1 MRKTVATVTYSHPQP
16 PSRSARSATSSVS
29 SASSAR
35 LRSLL
40 TGALCCVAGALS
52 MGCAHA
58 DLRVDGLPLRKV
70 VVYRNGVGYF
80 ERSGE
85 VDGEKVQFRMRQRMV
100 GDFLATLAIV
110 ERGGSSV
117 HAASFPLD
125 VSADDPTAPDPQFM
139 RMLEAW
145 DHPEVPQDSR
155 NNGRNKLRDVI
166 LRLDGKQHELAV
178 GYVAATPVWRPS
190 YRIVVQDGGADL
202 QAWGIVENVSGED
215 WKDVELALVAGAPLA
230 FESTLGDPVTPPR
243 PVVTDS
249 GEVIAAV
256 PEGVTS
262 LNERAGGDVNR
273 VGPPTD
279 APAPPP
285 PPPAAAPAPV
295 VEESAAA
302 SGSAGYG
309 YRFQAGAP
317 GTPSPKK
324 SAPARMRASKPMAEP
339 EAADDAKRDK
349 DEERRDALDNL
360 SKVGLSAPRQ
370 MSALAAVSV
379 GSGATRYVLPVRVTV
394 PDSSATMVLLIN
406 QRVPG
411 EAVFLFAPDGGVPDS
426 TSHPFRVARFTNAT
440 RGLLERGPIA
450 VFEKGAFLG
459 QGMLDPLPPQ
469 ATATV
474 PFALERSLAVESET
488 RNLELGAR
496 LFKIEAGEL
505 YVERDSVTRTIYKIK
520 NGGDSNAKLLV
531 RHPRLGAARLYKP
544 PAGTEDNL
552 GAGNALVP
560 ISVQAAGRAELT
572 VEERQPTQENTNW
585 LSPVADEAV
594 RAYLADPRADK
605 ALVAALSSAWAQR
618 DALKKAS
625 DERDSLIQSQS
636 ELEKSARETR
646 LSLEAIEKNKQAGD
660 LRAKLTTRLGD
671 VTNRLDGITKK
682 LVELNMRTSELEVR
696 FRDAIRELHL
706 TAPLPPKD

>member
-1 MRKTVATVTYSHPQP
+1 
-16 PSRSARSATSSVS
+16 
-29 SASSAR
+29 
-35 LRSLL
+35 
-40 TGALCCVAGALS
+40 

-85 VDGEKVQFRMRQRMV
+85 VDGESVQFRMRQRMV

-125 VSADDPTAPDPQFM
+125 LSADDPSAPDPQFM
-139 RMLEAW
+139 RMLDAW

-166 LRLDGKQHELAV
+166 LRLDGKQHDLAV

-190 YRIVVQDGGADL
+190 YRIVVQDGGTDL

-215 WKDVELALVAGAPLA
+215 WKDVELSLVAGAPLA

-249 GEVIAAV
+249 GEVIASV

-262 LNERAGGDVNR
+262 LNERAGGEVNR
-273 VGPPTD
+273 VGPPSD
-279 APAPPP
+279 APAPAPPP
-285 PPPAAAPAPV
+285 PPPAPV
-295 VEESAAA
+295 IEESA
-302 SGSAGYG
+302 SRSAGPSGYG
-309 YRFQAGAP
+309 YGFGAGAAA
-317 GTPSPKK
+317 SPKK
-324 SAPARMRASKPMAEP
+324 SMPARARAAKPMAEP
-339 EAADDAKRDK
+339 ESALSADDAKRDK
-349 DEERRDALDNL
+349 DEDRREALGNL

-370 MSALAAVSV
+370 MSALAAVAV
-379 GSGATRYVLPVRVTV
+379 GSGSTRYVLPVRVTV

-426 TSHPFRVARFTNAT
+426 SSHPFRVARFTNAT
-440 RGLLERGPIA
+440 KGLLERGPIA

-474 PFALERSLAVESET
+474 PFALERSLAVESEQ

-520 NGGDSNAKLLV
+520 NGGDSTAKLLV

-560 ISVQAAGRAELT
+560 ITVQAAARAELT

-605 ALVAALSSAWAQR
+605 ALAAALSSAWAQR
-618 DALKKAS
+618 DALKKAG
-625 DERDSLIQSQS
+625 DERDSLTQSQS

-646 LSLEAIEKNKQAGD
+646 LSLEAIEKNKQAAD
-660 LRAKLTTRLGD
+660 LRAKLTARLGE

-696 FRDAIRELHL
+696 FRDAIRELRL
-706 TAPLPPKD
+706 TTPLPPKD

>member
-1 MRKTVATVTYSHPQP
+1 MRTPSPIHPVHATAP
-16 PSRSARSATSSVS
+16 PTISRIWCA
-29 SASSAR
+29 
-35 LRSLL
+35 
-40 TGALCCVAGALS
+40 CVAPLALYALAALS
-52 MGCAHA
+52 VGCARGP
-58 DLRVDGLPLRKV
+58 DLRVDGLPIRKV

-85 VDGEKVQFRMRQRMV
+85 VDGESVQFRMRQRMV

-117 HAASFPLD
+117 QAASFPLD
-125 VSADDPTAPDPQFM
+125 VSGDDPTAPDPQFM

-145 DHPEVPQDSR
+145 DNPERVQDSR
-155 NNGRNKLRDVI
+155 NNGRNKLRDVT
-166 LRLDGKQHELAV
+166 LRLDGKQHDLAV

-230 FESTLGDPVTPPR
+230 FESTLGDPVTPAR

-262 LNERAGGDVNR
+262 LNEREGGAVNR
-273 VGPPTD
+273 VGPPAD
-279 APAPPP
+279 A
-285 PPPAAAPAPV
+285 PAAAPPPAPSPV
-295 VEESAAA
+295 LSPGSPPARARGL
-302 SGSAGYG
+302 SGSGSGYG
-309 YRFQAGAP
+309 AVA
-317 GTPSPKK
+317 PSPKK
-324 SAPARMRASKPMAEP
+324 SAQKPRPSAEP
-339 EAADDAKRDK
+339 EAELDDAKYDK
-349 DEERRDALDNL
+349 DEERSVALNEL
-360 SKVGLSAPRQ
+360 GKGGLSAPRRI
-370 MSALAAVSV
+370 SALAAVAV
-379 GSGATRYVLPVRVTV
+379 DSGATRYQLPVRVTV
-394 PDSSATMVLLIN
+394 PDASATMVLLIN

-426 TSHPFRVARFTNAT
+426 SSHPFRVARFTNAT

-459 QGMLDPLPPQ
+459 QGMLDPLPPK

-474 PFALERSLAVESET
+474 PFALERSLAVESER

-505 YVERDSVTRTIYKIK
+505 VVERDSVTRTVYKIK
-520 NGGDSNAKLLV
+520 NGSEQSAKLLV

-544 PAGTEDNL
+544 PTGTEDNL

-560 ISVQAAGRAELT
+560 IIVQASARAELT
-572 VEERQPTQENTNW
+572 VEERQPTQEGTDW
-585 LSPVADEAV
+585 LSPIADDAV
-594 RAYLADPRADK
+594 KAYLADPRADHG
-605 ALVAALSSAWAQR
+605 LVAALSSAWAQR
-618 DALKKAS
+618 DSLKKAS
-625 DERDSLIQSQS
+625 DERNSLVQNQG

-660 LRAKLTTRLGD
+660 LRAKLTARLAE
-671 VTNRLDGITKK
+671 VTNRLDQITKK
-682 LVELNMRTSELEVR
+682 LVELNMRASELEVR
-696 FRDAIRELHL
+696 FRDAIREIRL
-706 TAPLPPKD
+706 TTPLPPRD